1 MQITHDEDSMAVTI
15 PGGGEVLISAYVSD
29 VDGVAVFQVD
39 TEPASGRVRINLNDN
54 TLWDGDPDTDGP
66 VDA

>member
-1 MQITHDEDSMAVTI
+1 MVTI
-15 PGGGEVLISAYVSD
+15 PGGGHVLVSAYVSD
-29 VDGVAVFQVD
+29 VDGVPVLQVD
-39 TEPASGRVRINLNDN
+39 TNPGSGRLRLNLNDS